1 MAEPKETVGGNKMR
15 QKCIV
20 IAICIIVFVGM
31 VLLRVQY
38 GNRQGQPKDYGES
51 AEEMQN
57 GTLYN
62 VWITEGEEKKLTA
75 MVDGELCQ
83 FDLQKS
89 IEPLSNVVADLN
101 LEQGVVQKITLKEDT
116 ITGKVLAVSKDTIE
130 IDGYGEL
137 PLGND
142 YRVYK
147 TYGELEQCSRT
158 DVLVGYDT
166 ADFVVADGK
175 VCATLLKE
183 KGNMENIRV
192 LLKTDGY
199 EDIYHKQVVITAD
212 CGFTVTKG
220 KSSKNYKKGEK
231 VTIKPTKQTFATEKR
246 IKITTEDSKGK
257 IEVLSLKRSYGA
269 PSYRGSMEVSW
280 KKGEGLLLINELP
293 LENYLYAV
301 IGSEMPISY
310 GEEALKVQ
318 AVCARSYAYKQLI
331 YNGCGEYGAHVDDS
345 VSYQVYNNAEET
357 EETIAAVDETKG
369 QVMQYEGQVITAY
382 YFSTSCGYTAS
393 SDEVWEGEEA
403 AYLKGQVQSEN
414 EKTKDLSKE
423 STFASFISDSDFDS
437 YDQEFPW
444 YRWKVTI
451 AGKELG
457 EQIDNRIQERYEKNE
472 DMILTKQK
480 DDSFISKPIKT
491 VGVVTG
497 IRILDRGKSGVIKSI
512 IITGTKATIKV
523 STEYNIRV
531 LLGPA
536 NETIYRAD
544 DSQVEGLDMLPSGF
558 FVVEKE
564 EDAFTFTGGGYGH
577 GVGMSQNGAKAM
589 ADAGYTY
596 KEILAHYYTGS
607 EIANLLTK

>member
-1 MAEPKETVGGNKMR
+1 MR
-15 QKCIV
+15 QKCIM
-20 IAICIIVFVGM
+20 IAICIIVFMGM

-38 GNRQGQPKDYGES
+38 QNGQQQPKDYGES
-51 AEEMQN
+51 EDLQD

-62 VWITEGEEKKLTA
+62 VWITEGQEQTVIA

-83 FDLQKS
+83 FDLKKR
-89 IEPLSNVVADLN
+89 IDPLTCVVADLE
-101 LEQGVVQKITLKEDT
+101 LEDGVVQKITLKEDT
-116 ITGKVLAVSKDTIE
+116 ISGKVLSISKDTIE

-137 PLGND
+137 PIGTG
-142 YRVYK
+142 YKVYK
-147 TYGELEQCSRT
+147 IYGELKQCSRA

-175 VCATLLKE
+175 VCATLMKE
-183 KGNMENIRV
+183 KGSMENIRV
-192 LLKTDGY
+192 LLKTNQYKDM
-199 EDIYHKQVVITAD
+199 YHEQVILTAD
-212 CGFTVTKG
+212 CGFIVTKG
-220 KSSKNYKKGEK
+220 KSSKSYKKGEK
-231 VTIKPTKQTFATEKR
+231 VTIKPDKESFGGQKR
-246 IKITTEDSKGK
+246 IKVTTEDSEGK
-257 IEVLSLKRSYGA
+257 IEILSLKRSYGN
-269 PSYRGSMEVSW
+269 PSYRGSMEVCW
-280 KKGEGLLLINELP
+280 KKGEGLLLINELS

-301 IGSEMPISY
+301 IGSEMPVSY

-345 VSYQVYNNAEET
+345 VSYQVYNNVEET
-357 EETIAAVDETKG
+357 KETIAAVDKTKG
-369 QVMQYEGQVITAY
+369 QVMEYEGEVITAY

-393 SDEVWEGEEA
+393 SEEVWQGENA
-403 AYLKGQVQSEN
+403 DYLNGQIQSEK
-414 EKTKDLSKE
+414 EKTMDLSKE
-423 STFASFISDSDFDS
+423 STFASFICNSDFDS
-437 YDQEFPW
+437 YDKEFPW
-444 YRWKVTI
+444 YRWKVTVS
-451 AGKELG
+451 GKELG
-457 EQIDNRIQERYEKNE
+457 AQIDEHIEERYEKNG

-491 VGVVTG
+491 VGNVTG
-497 IRILDRGKSGVIKSI
+497 IRVLDRGKSGVLKSI

-544 DSQVEGLDMLPSGF
+544 DSQIEGLDMLPSGF
-558 FVVEKE
+558 FMVEKE

-589 ADAGYTY
+589 ADEGYTY
-596 KEILAHYYTGS
+596 EEILSHYYIDS
-607 EIANLLTK
+607 EIANLPDQ

>member
-1 MAEPKETVGGNKMR
+1 MR
-15 QKCIV
+15 EKCIV
-20 IAICIIVFVGM
+20 IAICIIVFLGM

-38 GNRQGQPKDYGES
+38 GNRQQQPKDYGES
-51 AEEMQN
+51 AEQQD

-62 VWITEGEEKKLTA
+62 VWITEGEGQSVTA
-75 MVDGELCQ
+75 MVDGELCR
-83 FDLQKS
+83 FDLKKS
-89 IEPLSNVVADLN
+89 IDPLTCVVADLE
-101 LEQGVVQKITLKEDT
+101 LADGVVQKITLKEDT
-116 ITGKVLAVSKDTIE
+116 ISGKVLSVSKDTIE

-137 PLGND
+137 PLGTG
-142 YRVYK
+142 YKVYK
-147 TYGELEQCSRT
+147 TYGELKQCSRA

-175 VCATLLKE
+175 VCATLMKE
-183 KGNMENIRV
+183 KSSMENIRV
-192 LLKTDGY
+192 LLKTNGY
-199 EDIYHKQVVITAD
+199 KDIYHEQVVLTAD

-220 KSSKNYKKGEK
+220 KSSKSYKKGEK
-231 VTIKPTKQTFATEKR
+231 VTIKPEKESFGTENR
-246 IKITTEDSKGK
+246 IKITTEGSKGK
-257 IEVLSLKRSYGA
+257 IKVASLKRSYGN
-269 PSYRGSMEVSW
+269 PSYRGSMEVCW
-280 KKGEGLLLINELP
+280 KKGEGLLLINELS

-301 IGSEMPISY
+301 IGSEMPVSY

-357 EETIAAVDETKG
+357 KETIAAVEETKG
-369 QVMQYEGQVITAY
+369 QVMEYEGEVITAY

-393 SDEVWEGEEA
+393 SEDVWQGEDA
-403 AYLKGQVQSEN
+403 DYLNGQIQSEK
-414 EKTKDLSKE
+414 EKAKDLRKE
-423 STFASFISDSDFDS
+423 STFASFISDSNFDS

-444 YRWKVTI
+444 YRWNVTI
-451 AGKELG
+451 SGKELG
-457 EQIDNRIQERYEKNE
+457 EQIDNNIQERYEKNV

-491 VGVVTG
+491 VGTVTG
-497 IRILDRGKSGVIKSI
+497 IRVLERGKSGVVKSV
-512 IITGTKATIKV
+512 IITGTKASIKV

-536 NETIYRAD
+536 NETIYRGD
-544 DSQVEGLDMLPSGF
+544 GSQVEGLDMLPSGF
-558 FVVEKE
+558 FMVEKG

-589 ADAGYTY
+589 ADEGYTY
-596 KEILAHYYTGS
+596 KEILTHYYMGS
-607 EIANLLTK
+607 EIANLLEQ

>member
-1 MAEPKETVGGNKMR
+1 MR
-15 QKCIV
+15 EKCIV

-38 GNRQGQPKDYGES
+38 GIRHGQPKDYGES
-51 AEEMQN
+51 AEEMQD

-62 VWITEGEEKKLTA
+62 VWITEGENQRVTA
-75 MVDGELCQ
+75 MVNGELCQ
-83 FDLQKS
+83 FDLKKS
-89 IEPLSNVVADLN
+89 IDPLSCVVADLD
-101 LEQGVVQKITLKEDT
+101 LQHGVVQKITLKEDT
-116 ITGKVLAVSKDTIE
+116 ISGKVLSVSKDTIE

-137 PLGND
+137 PLGTG
-142 YRVYK
+142 YKVYK

-175 VCATLLKE
+175 VCATLMRE
-183 KGNMENIRV
+183 KGSLENIRV
-192 LLKTDGY
+192 LLKTNEY
-199 EDIYHKQVVITAD
+199 KDIYHEQVVLTAD
-212 CGFTVTKG
+212 CSFTVTKG
-220 KSSKNYKKGEK
+220 KSSKSYKKGEK
-231 VTIKPTKQTFATEKR
+231 VTIKPEKQSFEGEKR

-257 IEVLSLKRSYGA
+257 IKILSLKRSYGT
-269 PSYRGSMEVSW
+269 PSYRGSVEVCW
-280 KKGEGLLLINELP
+280 KKGEGLLLINELS

-301 IGSEMPISY
+301 IGSEMPVSY
-310 GEEALKVQ
+310 GKEALKVQ

-369 QVMQYEGQVITAY
+369 QVMEYKGEVITAY

-393 SDEVWEGEEA
+393 SGDVWQGEDA
-403 AYLKGQVQSEN
+403 AYLEGQVQSEKQ
-414 EKTKDLSKE
+414 KTKDLSKE
-423 STFASFISDSDFDS
+423 RTFSSFICDSDFDS
-437 YDQEFPW
+437 YDKEFPW

-451 AGKELG
+451 TGKELG
-457 EQIDNRIQERYEKNE
+457 EQIDDHIQERYEKNE

-491 VGVVTG
+491 VGTVTG
-497 IRILDRGKSGVIKSI
+497 IRVLERGKSGVIKSI

-536 NETIYRAD
+536 NDTIYRAD

-558 FVVEKE
+558 FIVEKE
-564 EDAFTFTGGGYGH
+564 KEEEAFSFTGGGYGH

-589 ADAGYTY
+589 ADAGFSYE
-596 KEILAHYYTGS
+596 EILSHYYIGS
-607 EIANLLTK
+607 EIANLPDQ

>member
-1 MAEPKETVGGNKMR
+1 MR
-15 QKCIV
+15 QKSIV

-38 GNRQGQPKDYGES
+38 GNRQEQPKDYGES
-51 AEEMQN
+51 AEELQN
-57 GTLYN
+57 GTLNN
-62 VWITEGEEKKLTA
+62 VWITEGEGTKLTA

-83 FDLQKS
+83 FELKKS
-89 IEPLSNVVADLN
+89 ISPLTHVVADLD

-116 ITGKVLAVSKDTIE
+116 ISGKVLSVSKDTIE

-137 PLGND
+137 PLGTA
-142 YRVYK
+142 YKVYK
-147 TYGELEQCSRT
+147 TYGKLEQCSRT

-192 LLKTDGY
+192 LLKTNEY
-199 EDIYHKQVVITAD
+199 KDIYHEQVILTAD
-212 CGFTVTKG
+212 CDFTVTKG
-220 KSSKNYKKGEK
+220 KSNKSYKKGEK
-231 VTIKPTKQTFATEKR
+231 LTIKPEKQSFNGEKR
-246 IKITTEDSKGK
+246 IKITMEDSKGK
-257 IEVLSLKRSYGA
+257 IEILSLNRSYGT
-269 PSYRGSMEVSW
+269 PSYRGSMEVGW
-280 KKGEGLLLINELP
+280 NKGKGLLLINELP
-293 LENYLYAV
+293 LEQYLYAV

-310 GEEALKVQ
+310 GAEALKVQ

-357 EETIAAVDETKG
+357 KETIAAVDDTKG
-369 QVMQYEGQVITAY
+369 QVMEYEGEVITAY

-393 SDEVWEGEEA
+393 SEEVWQGEEYD
-403 AYLKGQVQSEN
+403 YLKGQVQSKK
-414 EKTKDLSKE
+414 EKSKDLSKD
-423 STFASFISDSDFDS
+423 STFASFICDPDFDS
-437 YDQEFPW
+437 YDKEFPW
-444 YRWKVTI
+444 YRWKVTVT
-451 AGKELG
+451 GKELG
-457 EQIDNRIQERYEKNE
+457 EQIDNNIQERYEKNE
-472 DMILTKQK
+472 EMILTKQK

-491 VGVVTG
+491 VGTVTG
-497 IRILDRGKSGVIKSI
+497 IRILDRGKSGVIESI
-512 IITGTKATIKV
+512 IVTGTKATIKV
-523 STEYNIRV
+523 STEYNIRI

-544 DSQVEGLDMLPSGF
+544 DSQVEGLGMLPSGF
-558 FVVEKE
+558 FIVEKD
-564 EDAFTFTGGGYGH
+564 EDTFTFTGGGYGH

-596 KEILAHYYTGS
+596 KEILFHYYTGS